1 MGLTATHTR
10 PIAGTGGSSLP
21 AFGPA
26 ESDKPAVESGGVLT
40 YHDTSWVT
48 HTSTLSTYTGAT
60 SFSSGT
66 VTISDK
72 LISSDLIA
80 LSGST
85 VNLTVQRCKMS
96 GHFDFDQA
104 GATLTLIDSEIDG
117 TTWAGATVGFG
128 NVNGYRSWIHG
139 GNEGVLSSGVSHFE
153 YCLMNQLFLAGGSSA
168 HCNGFISNGNGTN
181 AVSLSHCTIHGDV
194 NDNGSG
200 GGVSTN
206 CSFFPDFAIIS
217 LVTIDHCLFPAT
229 PGGYSVSLGW
239 NPGKTHNADVGNA
252 TNISFTNN
260 ALERTHTVAGLT
272 QLQGG
277 VFGTITGW
285 NADVS
290 NTFSGNVDS
299 VTGVAIGSTDV

>member
-1 MGLTATHTR
+1 MARTISIRVGAPPT
-10 PIAGTGGSSLP
+10 SLP
-21 AFGPA
+21 VYGPA
-26 ESDKPAVESGGVLT
+26 ETDKPAIESGGVLT

-48 HTSTLSTYTGAT
+48 HTSTLSAYSGPA
-60 SFSSGT
+60 SFASGT
-66 VTISDK
+66 VVISDK
-72 LISSDLIA
+72 LITDDLVA

-85 VNLTVQRCKMS
+85 VDLTLQRCKMT

-104 GATLTLIDSEIDG
+104 GAKVTLIDTELDA
-117 TTWAGATVGFG
+117 TTWGGAGLAYT
-128 NVNGYRSWIHG
+128 NVNGYRCWIHG
-139 GNEGVLSSGVSHFE
+139 GNEGVLSSGLSYFE
-153 YCLMNQLFLAGGSSA
+153 YCLMNGLYLGPTSSA
-168 HCNGFISNGNGTN
+168 HCNGFISNGNNTGAIT
-181 AVSLSHCTIHGDV
+181 LSHCTIHGDV

-206 CSFFPDFAIIS
+206 CSFFPDFATIS
-217 LVTIDHCLFPAT
+217 LVTVDHCLFPAT

-239 NPGKTHNADVGNA
+239 NPGKPHNADPGNA
-252 TNISFTNN
+252 TNITFTNN

-290 NTFSGNVDS
+290 NTFSGNVDA
-299 VTGVAIGSTDV
+299 VTGASIGSTDV